1 MQLLRESP
9 EGTACRSHT
18 KQQEPQKTRRSR
30 RTKRAKSIMETQKK
44 DRKAVVDKSSDSGC
58 GGLTRPFWS
67 DKRLRREHRERP
79 LRSKFNSVEALL
91 RPIPTKICVH
101 PFSSASSALKVVA
114 PRCCVSVLDFV
125 SYLREALCP
134 LWFQVLGLLWLIC
147 SPLQLQ
153 IDKPTFSAHRSGLAC
168 SSRSKW

>member
-1 MQLLRESP
+1 MLRERLA
-9 EGTACRSHT
+9 ECNYFANYQTRSHT
-18 KQQEPQKTRRSR
+18 QTAGT
-30 RTKRAKSIMETQKK
+30 TKDTKITKKEQNLFMETQEK

-125 SYLREALCP
+125 SYLREALCSLVVPDFGFALANLLP
-134 LWFQVLGLLWLIC
+134 LTT
-147 SPLQLQ
+147 SN
-153 IDKPTFSAHRSGLAC
+153 R
-168 SSRSKW
+168 